1 MIKRKILQLLILLAI
16 PSLGMAQNSAL
27 DTIRVFYLGGQSNMD
42 GYGYNNELPDSLQE
56 AFKNVYI
63 FHGNPVKDDHQN
75 GGLGKWEVL
84 QSGHGAGFSSNG
96 SKNKLSNRFGV
107 ELSFAKKMQALYPK
121 DKIAIIKYS
130 KGGTSID
137 AATSRKSSCWEPNYK
152 SETGIN
158 QYDHF
163 LTTVRQALKVR
174 DINADGTEDYLL
186 LSGIVWMQ
194 GESDAH
200 DEEVALRYDSNLKR
214 LMELIRASLRD
225 GDLPVVLGKISD
237 SGKNAEGKVW
247 EYGELVQYAQE
258 KFAKSDE
265 NAAIVRST
273 KFYDYSDKWH
283 YNSAGFID
291 LGVKF
296 AAEMDRLMQQNTDK

>member
-1 MIKRKILQLLILLAI
+1 MIKRKIVQLLILLAI
-16 PSLGMAQNSAL
+16 PSFGMAQNSTL

-42 GYGYNNELPDSLQE
+42 GYGYSKDLPDSLKQI
-56 AFKNVYI
+56 FKDIYI
-63 FHGNPVKDDHQN
+63 FHGNPVKDDQPN

-84 QSGHGAGFSSNG
+84 QAGHGAGFSSDG
-96 SKNKLSNRFGV
+96 IQNKLSNRFGV

-158 QYDHF
+158 QYDNF
-163 LTTVRQALKVR
+163 LRTLRKALKVK
-174 DINADGTEDYLL
+174 DINSDGKEDYLL

-200 DEEVALRYDSNLKR
+200 DEDVAMRYDSNLKR

-225 GDLPVVLGKISD
+225 GDLPIVLGKISD
-237 SGKNAEGKVW
+237 SGNNAEGKVW
-247 EYGELVQYAQE
+247 ECGELVQYAQE
-258 KFAKSDE
+258 KFAKTDL
-265 NAAIVRST
+265 NAGIVRST
-273 KFYDYSDKWH
+273 KNYEYSDKWH

-296 AAEMDRLMQQNTDK
+296 AEEMDRLMQQKRDK

>member
-1 MIKRKILQLLILLAI
+1 LLFLFFI
-16 PSLGMAQNSAL
+16 PVLSFGQNAEL

-42 GYGYNNELPDSLQE
+42 GYAYSKDLPDSLQQ
-56 AFKNVYI
+56 AFENIYI
-63 FHGNPVKDDHQN
+63 FHGNPLKDDQQN

-84 QSGHGAGFSSNG
+84 QAGHGVGFSSDG
-96 SKNKLSNRFGV
+96 IQNKLSNRFGV

-130 KGGTSID
+130 KGATSID
-137 AATSRKSSCWEPNYK
+137 AVTSRKSSCWEPDYK

-158 QYDHF
+158 QYDNF
-163 LTTVRQALKVR
+163 LKTLRLALKVK
-174 DINADGTEDYLL
+174 DINADGKEDYLL
-186 LSGIVWMQ
+186 PSGIVWMQ
-194 GESDAH
+194 GEADAH
-200 DEEVALRYDSNLKR
+200 DEDVALRYGANLKR
-214 LMELIRASLRD
+214 LMDLIRASFRSA
-225 GDLPVVLGKISD
+225 DLPVVLGKISD

-258 KFAKSDE
+258 KFAKEDE
-265 NAAIVRST
+265 NAGIVRST
-273 KFYDYSDKWH
+273 KNYEYSDKWH

-296 AAEMDRLMQQNTDK
+296 AEEMDRLMKKNTDK

>member
-1 MIKRKILQLLILLAI
+1 MIKRKIVQLLILLAI
-16 PSLGMAQNSAL
+16 PSFGMAQNSTL

-42 GYGYNNELPDSLQE
+42 GYGYSKDLPDSLQQT
-56 AFKNVYI
+56 FKDIYI
-63 FHGNPVKDDHQN
+63 FHGNPVKDNHLN
-75 GGLGKWEVL
+75 GGIGKWEVL
-84 QSGHGAGFSSNG
+84 QAGHGAGFSSDG
-96 SKNKLSNRFGV
+96 IQNKLSNRFGV
-107 ELSFAKKMQALYPK
+107 ELSFAKKMQALYPN

-137 AATSRKSSCWEPNYK
+137 AKTSRKSSCWEPDYK

-158 QYDHF
+158 QYDNF
-163 LTTVRQALKVR
+163 LATVRNALKVR
-174 DINADGTEDYLL
+174 DIDADGKEDYLL

-200 DEEVALRYDSNLKR
+200 DEDVAMRYDFNLKR
-214 LMELIRASLRD
+214 LMDLIRASFRN

-237 SGKNAEGKVW
+237 SGNNAEGKVW
-247 EYGELVQYAQE
+247 ECGELVQYAQE
-258 KFAKSDE
+258 KFASSDE
-265 NAAIVRST
+265 NAGIVRST
-273 KFYDYSDKWH
+273 KSYDYSDKWH

-296 AAEMDRLMQQNTDK
+296 AEEMHRLMQQN